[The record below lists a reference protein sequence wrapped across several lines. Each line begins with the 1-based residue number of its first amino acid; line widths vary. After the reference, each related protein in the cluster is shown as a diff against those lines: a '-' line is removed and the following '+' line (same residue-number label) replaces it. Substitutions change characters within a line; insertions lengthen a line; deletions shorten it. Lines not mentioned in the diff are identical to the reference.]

1 MAMKTVRVKIG
12 NQEYNLRSDN
22 EAKLRAVADQVDRQF
37 RQVQAATQEPS
48 TATLSMLAALNV
60 AEEGYELRQQQQ
72 VDNEYLASEIE
83 KMMQFLQQSYGEES

>member
-1 MAMKTVRVKIG
+1 MKTVRVKIG

-83 KMMQFLQQSYGEES
+83 KMMQFLQQSYGEE